1 MNAIFSISAVIVL
14 VLAAALA
21 TQGDGQHATLG
32 QKIFGIYIPY
42 IAIALFLAGFVYRI
56 LRWAKVPV
64 PFRIP
69 TTCGQAKS
77 QDHIKHSKLEAP
89 FTTLQVIGRMAL
101 EILFFRSLFRNT
113 RAKYREED
121 NRFVYAPT
129 KWLWLAGLAFHYA
142 FLIIFVRHFKYFTEP
157 VPGFVTVA
165 QELDGFFQIGLPILY
180 LTDVIII
187 GAVTYLFLRRV
198 FIPHVKY
205 ISLASDYFPLALIL
219 GIALSG
225 VWMRYFAKV
234 DIVGVKELATGLLS
248 GAPTI
253 PASVGAA
260 FYVHFF
266 LVSVLIAYFPWSKLM
281 HMPGVFLSPTRNL
294 ANNNRAV
301 RHINPWNKPVHTH
314 PYEEYEDE
322 FRELMAGCGLP
333 LDKPLPDK
341 AGEGGAGQTESEPEK
356 KAAAA
361 GKEE

>member
-14 VLAAALA
+14 VLAAALGA
-21 TQGDGQHATLG
+21 QGDGQHATMG
-32 QKIFGIYIPY
+32 QKVFGIVIPY
-42 IAIALFLAGFVYRI
+42 IAIALFLVGFVYRI
-56 LRWAKVPV
+56 LRWARVPV

-77 QDHIKHSKLEAP
+77 QDFKHSKLEAP
-89 FTTLQVIGRMAL
+89 YTTLQVIARMAL

-142 FLIIFVRHFKYFTEP
+142 FLVIFIRHFKYFTEP

-180 LTDVIII
+180 LTDAVIIA
-187 GAVTYLFLRRV
+187 AVTYLFLRRV
-198 FIPHVKY
+198 FVPHVKY

-225 VWMRYFAKV
+225 VWMRYFGKV
-234 DIVGVKELATGLLS
+234 DLVGVKELATGLLS

-253 PASVGAA
+253 PPTVGAA
-260 FYVHFF
+260 FYVHLF

-294 ANNNRAV
+294 ANNNRSV
-301 RHINPWNKPVHTH
+301 RHVNPWNYPVKTH
-314 PYEEYEDE
+314 PYHEYEDE
-322 FRELMAGCGLP
+322 FRELMAGCGVP
-333 LDKPLPDK
+333 LEKPLEK
-341 AGEGGAGQTESEPEK
+341 TEAEPEPQK